1 MKLKQIKRITG
12 TIEVITG
19 LHIGGSSDTMEISG
33 NDNPIIR
40 SPANSMPYIPG
51 SSLRGKMR
59 SLAEWHFGEVPRAG
73 SVLNADR
80 NCRTAKVFG
89 VSADKKKGRGP
100 TRLIVRDAP
109 ISDEW
114 LCKFRSG
121 TPITEMKSEN
131 SINRIT
137 AMANPRPMERVVPGV
152 TFDCEIIYRVFDMDD
167 NGQEDETLF
176 DEIVL
181 TALALL
187 EADAIGG
194 GASRGN
200 GKIALHLKI
209 DGNPLSLPELSFAET
224 AG

>member
-12 TIEVITG
+12 QIEVVTG

-40 SPANSMPYIPG
+40 NPANSMPYIPG

-59 SLAEWHFGEVPRAG
+59 SLAEWHFGEVPRDG
-73 SVLNADR
+73 NVLNADR
-80 NCRTAKVFG
+80 ESMTAKVFG
-89 VSADKKKGRGP
+89 ISADKKRGRGP

-109 ISDEW
+109 LSEGW
-114 LCKFRSG
+114 LQKFKSG

-152 TFDCEIIYRVFDMDD
+152 TFECELICRIFDMDD
-167 NGQEDETLF
+167 DGLEDESLF

-200 GKIALHLKI
+200 GKISLHLKL
-209 DGNPLSLPELSFAET
+209 DGKPLTLPTLSFA
-224 AG
+224 